1 VRTSLRERFG
11 INYDKTLQEITP
23 DHAGQGR
30 WAAQRAEDKKFEQTK
45 KDILE
50 YLDTEKGLP
59 AEAGEWHRLVYLWN
73 DAKDSVSAR
82 KQLERQLAAAEARC
96 VWLHQLFVCVCVLLL
111 LCLLYTR
118 R

>member
-59 AEAGEWHRLVYLWN
+59 AEAGEWHTHTHTHTHTHSHSHTHTHTHTHTHR
-73 DAKDSVSAR
+73 
-82 KQLERQLAAAEARC
+82 
-96 VWLHQLFVCVCVLLL
+96 
-111 LCLLYTR
+111 
-118 R
+118 

>member
-1 VRTSLRERFG
+1 MRTSLRERFG

-30 WAAQRAEDKKFEQTK
+30 WAAQRSEDKKFEQTK

-50 YLDTEKGLP
+50 YLNTEKGLP

-73 DAKDSVSAR
+73 DAKESVSMR
-82 KQLERQLAAAEARC
+82 KELERQLADAQARC
-96 VWLHQLFVCVCVLLL
+96 VRPHQSFPQALLILCRSLCMHVC
-111 LCLLYTR
+111 
-118 R
+118 